1 MADIWDSDER
11 GKSQVLRGALPLL
24 GPAIGPMIGGV
35 MVSSLQGQEVQ
46 RGSRIQ

>member
-11 GKSQVLRGALPLL
+11 GKSQILRGALPLL

-35 MVSSLQGQEVQ
+35 MVSSLHGQGVQ
-46 RGSRIQ
+46 GGSRME